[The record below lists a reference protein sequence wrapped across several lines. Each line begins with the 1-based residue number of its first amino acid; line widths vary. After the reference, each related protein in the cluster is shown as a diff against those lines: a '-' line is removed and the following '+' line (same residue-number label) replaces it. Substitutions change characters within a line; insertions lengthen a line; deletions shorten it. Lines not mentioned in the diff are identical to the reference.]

1 MNHEKFQQSL
11 EKIYPGQRIELI
23 GFNKPIQTS
32 HDVYFVNCLVEDEE
46 QKLVYKIYPELRP
59 EYKRPDLSREVA
71 VLRGIEESGEIVVPH
86 VLYADFSKEILPRD
100 YFVMNKVS
108 GTSLSERLNEVKE
121 IPEKKAIIRE
131 MAELLVIIHGIN
143 LANFPS
149 LVKTN
154 YALITLQRIETI
166 SSKLA
171 PYSKSIGFKRLS
183 LIKASTESL
192 RKIMPEKTDS
202 GLLNGDIDT
211 AHIIK
216 QADGGYAVID
226 WDPAEIGDRS
236 WDIYWM
242 AKAAPHLI
250 LGYAGAL
257 DDFISFYENKNNK
270 VLSSKRYYEHAAL
283 MWSYVLGMFIE
294 NTIAD
299 HVSVPIIRQLRPM
312 HENMLEEMVSGRK

>member
-121 IPEKKAIIRE
+121 IPEKKAII
-131 MAELLVIIHGIN
+131 
-143 LANFPS
+143 
-149 LVKTN
+149 
-154 YALITLQRIETI
+154 
-166 SSKLA
+166 
-171 PYSKSIGFKRLS
+171 
-183 LIKASTESL
+183 
-192 RKIMPEKTDS
+192 
-202 GLLNGDIDT
+202 
-211 AHIIK
+211 
-216 QADGGYAVID
+216 
-226 WDPAEIGDRS
+226 
-236 WDIYWM
+236 
-242 AKAAPHLI
+242 
-250 LGYAGAL
+250 
-257 DDFISFYENKNNK
+257 
-270 VLSSKRYYEHAAL
+270 
-283 MWSYVLGMFIE
+283 
-294 NTIAD
+294 
-299 HVSVPIIRQLRPM
+299 
-312 HENMLEEMVSGRK
+312 